1 MSWSDVESAL
11 HATNPLLLEGLR
23 PPASRDA
30 LAWLEAAGVPEA
42 WLSLWAEHD
51 GQTHRIDGLFDGWT
65 FLPVLDGAD
74 SVASVRE
81 ALRAEGRSS
90 LPVAIDHSGE
100 ALVLTDGRLH
110 PTRGDGPRHD
120 SARALLASTAARLRR
135 TPPSLWTRQPDGRWT
150 PSGEVEIT
158 VVDPDSIPVGEPHPI
173 GHGLSWVRLDVTAL
187 ATPWTRVIPFAQTSH
202 DLLFAVD
209 ATESEAKGRLCRV
222 WVRHGGKRAR
232 PLGTATQAGHH
243 WVYGEDG
250 DLSGIELVLTI
261 DLEAPLGGPRPLHG
275 ARSTDPAT
283 RCTALQLLGDR
294 TGALAAKR
302 SAGARDA
309 ELLGLLY
316 AAGETDSAEQLAEEL
331 DGADVEETRALWRAR
346 AGDLGGLDAWVAS
359 QRRAHASWLRARVRE
374 QAGDL
379 AGVVADTRDA
389 IQRLSFLERSSAER
403 LRHLLDRRT
412 SAQSAVPT
420 QQAPV
425 ATVAE
430 LPPTVGAVTIEGA
443 DYRLTLQRT
452 PSEAAAGGTVAV
464 ETPSGPVGVTLPPG
478 AGDGA
483 TLRLKHIGPGGDG
496 DLVVTVAIQLAP
508 EWRPVEGCV
517 NDTVTF
523 ERWDVVVAVPAENSG
538 QPIQVASHDG
548 VHQLQAPQSGE
559 EVRVVGGGLI
569 RPRGTPGA
577 LVIRTL

>member
-150 PSGEVEIT
+150 PSGEAEFT
-158 VVDPDSIPVGEPHPI
+158 VVDPDSSPVGEPHPI

-243 WVYGEDG
+243 W
-250 DLSGIELVLTI
+250 I
-261 DLEAPLGGPRPLHG
+261 
-275 ARSTDPAT
+275 
-283 RCTALQLLGDR
+283 
-294 TGALAAKR
+294 
-302 SAGARDA
+302 
-309 ELLGLLY
+309 Y
-316 AAGETDSAEQLAEEL
+316 A
-331 DGADVEETRALWRAR
+331 
-346 AGDLGGLDAWVAS
+346 
-359 QRRAHASWLRARVRE
+359 
-374 QAGDL
+374 
-379 AGVVADTRDA
+379 
-389 IQRLSFLERSSAER
+389 
-403 LRHLLDRRT
+403 
-412 SAQSAVPT
+412 
-420 QQAPV
+420 
-425 ATVAE
+425 
-430 LPPTVGAVTIEGA
+430 
-443 DYRLTLQRT
+443 
-452 PSEAAAGGTVAV
+452 
-464 ETPSGPVGVTLPPG
+464 
-478 AGDGA
+478 
-483 TLRLKHIGPGGDG
+483 
-496 DLVVTVAIQLAP
+496 
-508 EWRPVEGCV
+508 
-517 NDTVTF
+517 
-523 ERWDVVVAVPAENSG
+523 
-538 QPIQVASHDG
+538 
-548 VHQLQAPQSGE
+548 
-559 EVRVVGGGLI
+559 
-569 RPRGTPGA
+569 
-577 LVIRTL
+577 